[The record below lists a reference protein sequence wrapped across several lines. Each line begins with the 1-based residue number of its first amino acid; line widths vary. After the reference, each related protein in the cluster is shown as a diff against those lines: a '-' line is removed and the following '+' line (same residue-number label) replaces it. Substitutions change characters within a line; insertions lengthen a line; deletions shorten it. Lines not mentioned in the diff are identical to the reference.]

1 MSVRLPRAPHER
13 RSGLC
18 VLVVAGVVLTAC
30 GGGSGE
36 DPAGDGSAAA
46 SSSSEPAQ
54 IWAEGTTGSMEVVA
68 DVSGRKLN
76 GDCSGTNTDAPTVL
90 LEVGMGGNPDT
101 FNGVRDHLAPLTTF
115 CLYDRAGTAFSDEP
129 DELPRPVTDVVEDMD
144 AFLRQAADQGAG
156 PPYVLVG
163 HSFGGELAFLYAQA
177 HPDQVAGFLAI
188 NPSPPS
194 QTWLARA
201 RTVETEA
208 ELAEYELPYFEG
220 DNEESVVLT
229 SDESM
234 LTDPLPPDLPYGVLF
249 DERCEDLPPPLQEEA
264 RCAALVGQLELTM
277 QDLARVGA
285 GGSYTRVDGA
295 GHFIMVTR
303 PDVVLPQIDA
313 LLAGMTP

>member
-1 MSVRLPRAPHER
+1 MSVRLPRARHEH
-13 RSGLC
+13 RSP
-18 VLVVAGVVLTAC
+18 VRVVVVAGLVLAAC
-30 GGGSGE
+30 GGESGE
-36 DPAGDGSAAA
+36 NPPDDESAGS
-46 SSSSEPAQ
+46 SSSSELAQ
-54 IWAEGTTGSMEVVA
+54 MWAEGTTGSMEVVA
-68 DVSGRKLN
+68 DVSGRQLN
-76 GDCSGTNTDAPTVL
+76 GDCAGTNTDAPTVL

-115 CLYDRAGTAFSDEP
+115 CLYDRAGTAFSDAP
-129 DELPRPVTDVVEDMD
+129 DELPRPVPEAVEDMD

-177 HPDQVAGFLAI
+177 HPDQVAGFLSI
-188 NPSPPS
+188 NPSPPT